1 MGVIYTGME
10 RATELT
16 VDKKI
21 GGSSLAGYPRTYKVG
36 DSFGNFSALTK
47 DELAQL
53 SPDDYLDRLAG
64 FKMYV
69 ESVETGVEINTDDAY
84 RENLVSCPLP
94 K

>member
-36 DSFGNFSALTK
+36 DSFGNYSTLTK

-53 SPDDYLDRLAG
+53 SPDDYLERLAG
-64 FKMYV
+64 FKIYV
-69 ESVETGVEINTDDAY
+69 ESVETGVEVNTDEAY
-84 RENLVSCPLP
+84 RENLASCPLP
-94 K
+94 